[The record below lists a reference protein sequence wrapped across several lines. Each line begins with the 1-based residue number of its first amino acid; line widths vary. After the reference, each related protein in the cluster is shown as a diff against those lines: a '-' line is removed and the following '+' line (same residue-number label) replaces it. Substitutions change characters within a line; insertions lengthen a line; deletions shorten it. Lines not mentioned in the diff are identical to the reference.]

1 MISGCFLIERVIAMT
16 LFYVVILAL
25 ISSPVLAAAA
35 PPQAR
40 NKSVR
45 LSWTQSGMQ
54 RADSGQEKSFSIAH
68 TRTIYISSEGR
79 LFAKA
84 TRATRAYSKAGSL
97 APGESR
103 GYGGGATGVTFE
115 GNQLVGTQVHLS
127 GAAQFRVTFDSAFTS
142 CTLKLAY
149 GRAGGLMRTKGL
161 DGQNYTTLSQS
172 ASGESCS
179 IQAGNV
185 FAN

>member
-1 MISGCFLIERVIAMT
+1 MPVFCHGSTNSRICLSVLILT
-16 LFYVVILAL
+16 LLGAPTLAG
-25 ISSPVLAAAA
+25 VA

-40 NKSVR
+40 NKSVL

-54 RADSGQEKSFSIAH
+54 RSDSGQEKSVSIAQ

-79 LFAKA
+79 VFAKA
-84 TRATRAYSKAGSL
+84 TRSTRSHSKAGSL

-103 GYGGGATGVTFE
+103 GYGGGATGITFE

-127 GAAQFRVTFDSAFTS
+127 GAAQFRVTFDGGFST
-142 CTLKLAY
+142 CTLKLTY
-149 GRAGGLMRTKGL
+149 GRAGGAMRTKGL
-161 DGQNYTTLSQS
+161 DGQNYTMLSQS
-172 ASGESCS
+172 ASGETCS
-179 IQAGNV
+179 VQSGNV

>member
-1 MISGCFLIERVIAMT
+1 MV
-16 LFYVVILAL
+16 LFVSVPAWAG
-25 ISSPVLAAAA
+25 PT

-45 LSWTQSGMQ
+45 LSWTYSGMQ
-54 RADSGQEKSFSIAH
+54 RADSGQEKPFNVAQ

-79 LFAKA
+79 VFVKA
-84 TRATRAYSKAGSL
+84 TRSTRSYSKAGSL

-103 GYGGGATGVTFE
+103 GYGGGTTGVTFE

-127 GAAQFRVTFDSAFTS
+127 GAAQFRVTFDGSFSS
-142 CTLKLAY
+142 CSLRLVF
-149 GRAGGLMRTKGL
+149 GRAGGAYRTKGL
-161 DGQNYTTLSQS
+161 DGQNYTILSQS

-179 IQAGNV
+179 VQAGNV

>member
-1 MISGCFLIERVIAMT
+1 MMRISVLLLT
-16 LFYVVILAL
+16 LFCTPALAG
-25 ISSPVLAAAA
+25 VA

-40 NKSVR
+40 NKTVR
-45 LSWTQSGMQ
+45 LSWTHSGMQ
-54 RADSGQEKSFSIAH
+54 RSDSGQEKSYSIAH

-79 LFAKA
+79 MFAKA
-84 TRATRAYSKAGSL
+84 SRNTRSHSKAGSL

-127 GAAQFRVTFDSAFTS
+127 GAAQFRVTFDGSFAS
-142 CTLKLAY
+142 CTLKLIY
-149 GRAGGLMRTKGL
+149 GRAEGQMRAKGL
-161 DGQNYTTLSQS
+161 DGQNYTMLSQS

-179 IQAGNV
+179 VEAGNA

>member
-1 MISGCFLIERVIAMT
+1 MKRASVLVLT
-16 LFYVVILAL
+16 LLCTPALAG
-25 ISSPVLAAAA
+25 VA

-54 RADSGQEKSFSIAH
+54 RSDSGQEKSFSIAH
-68 TRTIYISSEGR
+68 TRTIYVSSEGR
-79 LFAKA
+79 VFAKA
-84 TRATRAYSKAGSL
+84 TRSTRSYSKAGSL

-127 GAAQFRVTFDSAFTS
+127 GAAQFRATFDSSFSS
-142 CTLKLAY
+142 CTLKLTY
-149 GRAGGLMRTKGL
+149 GRSGGLMRTKGF
-161 DGQNYTTLSQS
+161 DGQNYTMLSQS
-172 ASGESCS
+172 VSGETCS
-179 IQAGNV
+179 VSAGNA
-185 FAN
+185 FAD